1 MVIYRFVLAALL
13 ATTLM
18 LTGCGM
24 PGFVASCAEQ
34 SKPFLDQ
41 IQPLARKWDD
51 ANNLASQTP
60 RMQLAVQ
67 IANLQAVRRE
77 AQDLKPPECAKPVQD
92 ALVGS
97 MDATIQGFLD
107 FMSQKPDTTV
117 QVSFAKAN
125 EQMSAFTKALA
136 VVQGLSLD
144 PTVESK

>member
-1 MVIYRFVLAALL
+1 MVVRRFALAALL
-13 ATTLM
+13 IASL
-18 LTGCGM
+18 LLAGCGV
-24 PGFVASCAEQ
+24 PAIVASCSEQ

-51 ANNLASQTP
+51 ANKLASQTP

-77 AQDLKPPECAKPVQD
+77 AQDLKPPECAKPVHD

-107 FMSQKPDTTV
+107 FMSQKPDATV
-117 QVSFAKAN
+117 QVNFTKAN
-125 EQMSAFTKALA
+125 EQMIAFTKALA